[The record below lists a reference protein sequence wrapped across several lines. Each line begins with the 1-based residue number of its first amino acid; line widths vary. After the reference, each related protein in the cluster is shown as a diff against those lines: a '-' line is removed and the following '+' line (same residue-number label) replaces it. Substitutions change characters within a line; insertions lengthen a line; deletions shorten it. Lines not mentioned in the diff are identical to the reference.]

1 LSRDLEKQMGTPA
14 PDRVCASLHF
24 LSLPRFRIGL
34 GERKNLLL
42 SLKPRIVLLWLVA
55 SIFIVCSAPAQTK
68 LLRFPDIHG
77 DKVVFTYAGDLWT
90 ASTAGGLATRL
101 TSHPGVELF
110 AKFSPDGKWIAFTGQ
125 YDGDE
130 QVYII
135 PVTGGV
141 PKQLTFYPSHGPLP
155 ARWGYDNQVYG
166 WTPDGKSVVFRSM
179 RDYFSNADSRL
190 YTVSI
195 DGGMPQALPMPKS
208 GAGDFSPDSKQI
220 VYSPLFRDFRTWKRY
235 SGGWAQQLY
244 IFDLQSHAQVKITSD
259 VRCHRDPM
267 WIGDKIY
274 YSSDKDDTLNLY
286 SYDPRSKTT
295 EQLTKSTK
303 WDVRW
308 PSSDHKG
315 RIVYEQDGE
324 LNIFDT
330 ASGAS
335 THLSIQVPTDALAM
349 RPSRA
354 PANEQI
360 EWTELSPKGER
371 ALMVARGDVFTV
383 PIEKGATRNLTDS
396 SNAHDKFAV
405 WSPDG
410 ATIAFISDMDGE
422 DEVYR
427 VDQNGLGKPEEL
439 THGLHVMLY
448 QPSWAP
454 DGKRIAFSDKDGK
467 LFVLNMDDKKV
478 TQIAQNLRGRIH
490 SYPWSADG
498 GHLAFTMDEPS
509 GFSCVYVWSVA
520 DGQIHRV
527 TDPMYD
533 SGEPAWDTE
542 GNYLYFISTRE
553 YQPQLS
559 GIEFTFATN
568 RNRSLL
574 ALALRKDVKNPFP
587 PQSDE
592 VTITKPGEDAAD
604 KSKPE
609 DKGKADEKKEEK
621 KKEYIRIDFDG
632 LQDRVSRVPVEAD
645 NYSHLTVTKE
655 YLVYAREGAPF
666 YGRDPDPP
674 TALIIYSLKDRKETT
689 LAEKIEGFEVSRDGS
704 KALVRKGKSYQLYDV
719 KPDGKATPKT
729 VSTDNLIADRVP
741 QQEWVEI
748 FNEVY
753 RRYRDFFYA
762 ENMNGY
768 NWNALRDQYR
778 PLVDYVAHRSDLNY
792 VLGEMV
798 AELSNSHSYITG
810 GDFEIPKRTPVALMG
825 ARIELDADAGRYRI
839 AKIYRGQN
847 EEELYRSPLTEVGVD
862 AREGD
867 YILEIDGRELTAK
880 DNPYEFLRGKADHPV
895 QLRVNAKPVLD
906 GSRTISYS
914 PITSET
920 DLIYLD
926 WVTHNREA
934 VDKATGGKVGYIHL
948 PDMGENGIREFIKYY
963 YPQIRKQALIVDDR
977 GNGGGNISQTLIARL
992 SLQLLGTS
1000 FDRVDRQTSTYP
1012 YTVLYGPKVCL
1023 IDETSASD
1031 GDIFPY
1037 MFRQAGLG
1045 PLIGKRTWGGV
1056 VGISGRGPLLD
1067 GGEVFVP
1074 EFATA
1079 STEGKYVIEG
1089 HGVDPDIEV
1098 ENDPADVLAGR
1109 DPQLER
1115 AIAEIQKALQA
1126 NPKTL
1131 PQRPS
1136 DPDKSPKR

>member
-1 LSRDLEKQMGTPA
+1 
-14 PDRVCASLHF
+14 V
-24 LSLPRFRIGL
+24 
-34 GERKNLLL
+34 L
-42 SLKPRIVLLWLVA
+42 SLKPRIVLFWLFA
-55 SIFIVCSAPAQTK
+55 SIFLACSATAQTK

-77 DKVVFTYAGDLWT
+77 DKVAFTYAGDLWT
-90 ASTAGGLATRL
+90 ASTSGGMATRL

-130 QVYII
+130 QVYVI
-135 PVTGGV
+135 PVTGGI
-141 PKQLTFYPSHGPLP
+141 PKQLTFYPSRGPLP

-166 WTPDGKSVVFRSM
+166 WTPDGKSVVFRSL
-179 RDYFSNADSRL
+179 RDYFSDADSRL

-195 DGGMPQALPMPKS
+195 DGGMPQVLPMPKS

-267 WIGDKIY
+267 WIGGKIY

-286 SYDPRSKTT
+286 SYDPNAKTT
-295 EQLTKSTK
+295 EQLTRSTK

-324 LNIFDT
+324 LNIFDIAT
-330 ASGAS
+330 GAS

-349 RPSRA
+349 RPSQA
-354 PANEQI
+354 SASDQI
-360 EWTELSPKGER
+360 EWRELSPKGER

-383 PIEKGATRNLTDS
+383 PIEKGATRNLTNS
-396 SNAHDKFAV
+396 SNAHDKFAM

-410 ATIAFISDMDGE
+410 ATIAFISDLDGE

-427 VDQNGLGKPEEL
+427 IDQDGLGKPEEL
-439 THGLHVMLY
+439 THDFHVMLY

-467 LFVLNMDDKKV
+467 LYVLNLDDKKV
-478 TQIAQNLRGRIH
+478 TQIAQNPRGRID

-509 GFSCVYVWSVA
+509 GFTSIYVWSVA
-520 DGQIHRV
+520 DGQVHRV

-533 SGEPAWDTE
+533 SSAPAWDTE

-559 GIEFTFATN
+559 GIEFNFATN
-568 RNRSLL
+568 RGRSLL
-574 ALALRKDVKNPFP
+574 ALALRKDVKHPFP

-592 VTITKPGEDAAD
+592 VTITKPGD
-604 KSKPE
+604 KAT
-609 DKGKADEKKEEK
+609 DKEKTDDQGKVDEKKPEK
-621 KKEYIRIDFDG
+621 KKEPIRIDFDG

-645 NYSHLTVTKE
+645 NYSRLTVTKE
-655 YLVYAREGAPF
+655 YLVYAREGGQF
-666 YGRDPDPP
+666 YGRDSDPP

-689 LAEKIEGFEVSRDGS
+689 LAEKVEGFAVSRDGS
-704 KALVRKGKSYQLYDV
+704 KVLVRKAKSYELYDV
-719 KPDGKATPKT
+719 KPEGKPKT
-729 VSTDNLIADRVP
+729 VSTDNLIVDRVP
-741 QQEWVEI
+741 RQEWVEI
-748 FNEVY
+748 FNEVF

-768 NWNALRDQYR
+768 DWNALRDQYR

-798 AELSNSHSYITG
+798 AELSNSHSYISG

-825 ARIELDADAGRYRI
+825 ARIELDANAGRYRI

-862 AREGD
+862 AKEGD
-867 YILEIDGRELTAK
+867 YILQIDGRELTAR
-880 DNPYEFLRGKADHPV
+880 DNPYEFLRGKADRPV

-906 GSRTISYS
+906 ASRTISYR
-914 PITSET
+914 PIKSET

-926 WVTHNREA
+926 WVTHNREV
-934 VDKATGGKVGYIHL
+934 VDKATGGKVGYLHL

-977 GNGGGNISQTLIARL
+977 GNGGGNVSQMLIERL
-992 SLQLLGTS
+992 SLPLLGTE
-1000 FDRVDRQTSTYP
+1000 FDRVDRQTGTYP

-1023 IDETSASD
+1023 INETSASD

-1079 STEGKYVIEG
+1079 SAEGKYVIEG

-1098 ENDPADVLAGR
+1098 ENDPADAIEGR

-1115 AIAEIQKALQA
+1115 AIAEIEKALQA
-1126 NPKTL
+1126 SPKTL
-1131 PQRPS
+1131 PQRPP
-1136 DPDKSPKR
+1136 DPDKAPKR